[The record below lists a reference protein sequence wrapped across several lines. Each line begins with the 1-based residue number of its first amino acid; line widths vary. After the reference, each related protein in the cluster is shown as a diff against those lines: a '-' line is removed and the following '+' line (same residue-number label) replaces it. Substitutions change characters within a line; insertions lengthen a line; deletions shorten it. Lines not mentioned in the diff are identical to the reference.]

1 MQILFLNGW
10 RALPGGAK
18 PTFLAR
24 HGHAVIAPT
33 LSDDDFDEATRQAQ
47 AEFDR
52 QKPEVVVGLSRGGT
66 VAMNINIG
74 QARLV
79 LLCPGWKKWGTARSV
94 KPGTI
99 ILHARADNVV
109 PFSDS
114 EELVRNSGLPDSAL
128 IEVGTDHFLSD
139 PVSLARML
147 RACEEAI

>member
-1 MQILFLNGW
+1 
-10 RALPGGAK
+10 
-18 PTFLAR
+18 
-24 HGHAVIAPT
+24 
-33 LSDDDFDEATRQAQ
+33 
-47 AEFDR
+47 
-52 QKPEVVVGLSRGGT
+52 
-66 VAMNINIG
+66 MNINIG

-139 PVSLARML
+139 PASLARML